1 MSIIEAIQGLRPT
14 STETKRK
21 RLEVWRYYERI
32 KEQDLEEPVIIIPY
46 DDKRL
51 NFTSR
56 TVQHIILE
64 INQTI
69 KSEGEHVEGNKYAI
83 DESTRDDLEEDF
95 KSLHITIE
103 SDESTE
109 WISRIFLFLAIVF
122 LLIILSGDL
131 PYFIELIRELPP
143 N

>member
-14 STETKRK
+14 STKTKRK

-32 KEQDLEEPVIIIPY
+32 KEQDLEEPVTIIPF

-56 TVQHIILE
+56 TVQHIILD

-69 KSEGEHVEGNKYAI
+69 KSEGEHVEGNKYSI
-83 DESTRDDLEEDF
+83 DESTRDELEEDF

-131 PYFIELIRELPP
+131 PYFIEVVRELPP